1 MKNTIFRYFSPGC
14 SFEKDLAAEIMDL
27 DLALPLAFRV
37 VCLFPW
43 LVKWK
48 AFEWIW
54 EREKRSS
61 LSAQKCRAIKYE
73 Q

>member
-27 DLALPLAFRV
+27 DLAFRV

-48 AFEWIW
+48 AFLWISG
-54 EREKRSS
+54 RAEKGEMKEYSG
-61 LSAQKCRAIKYE
+61 
-73 Q
+73 

>member
-27 DLALPLAFRV
+27 DLAFRV

-43 LVKWK
+43 LVK
-48 AFEWIW
+48 
-54 EREKRSS
+54 
-61 LSAQKCRAIKYE
+61 
-73 Q
+73 

>member
-27 DLALPLAFRV
+27 DLASALALAFSV

-43 LVKWK
+43 LVK
-48 AFEWIW
+48 
-54 EREKRSS
+54 
-61 LSAQKCRAIKYE
+61 
-73 Q
+73 

>member
-43 LVKWK
+43 LVK
-48 AFEWIW
+48 
-54 EREKRSS
+54 
-61 LSAQKCRAIKYE
+61 
-73 Q
+73 